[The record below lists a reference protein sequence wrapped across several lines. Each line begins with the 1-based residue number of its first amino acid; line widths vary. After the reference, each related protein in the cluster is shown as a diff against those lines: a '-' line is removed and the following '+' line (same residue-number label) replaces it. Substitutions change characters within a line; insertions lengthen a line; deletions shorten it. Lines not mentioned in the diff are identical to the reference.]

1 MKKEKITFSE
11 FLKNDY
17 AVIHCHT
24 REEFDYL
31 MDKLIARTP
40 YNMYYNPN
48 KGIDAV
54 WYDYGAEG
62 CVQNNGV
69 GADYHFYSQLDNYTI
84 YEFEDLDFSK

>member
-11 FLKNDY
+11 FLENDY

-40 YNMYYNPN
+40 YNMYYNPMIMAQ
-48 KGIDAV
+48 KV
-54 WYDYGAEG
+54 VCKTTE
-62 CVQNNGV
+62 
-69 GADYHFYSQLDNYTI
+69 
-84 YEFEDLDFSK
+84 

>member
-1 MKKEKITFSE
+1 MKKMTFSE
-11 FLKNDY
+11 FLKDDY
-17 AVIHCHT
+17 AVVHCHT
-24 REEFDYL
+24 REEFDFL

-48 KGIDAV
+48 KGIEAV

-84 YEFEDLDFSK
+84 YDFNDVDFNK